1 MSGAPAPAPPTA
13 ARGDWRVYV
22 ITAGPEQARGRSH
35 VAIADA
41 AIRGGA
47 TAIQLRMKDAPARA
61 VFDAARAI
69 GERCREA
76 GVTFVVNDRVDVALA
91 SGADGVHVGSD
102 DLPAEDARALLGA
115 SLFLGVSTATIDEAR
130 SAARAGA
137 DYLGV
142 GAVYA
147 TATKADAGAAVGP
160 ARIAEIAA
168 SCDLPVVGIGGITL
182 DNAAAVIRAGAAGVA
197 VITAVTAADD
207 MIDATRRLREA
218 VDRAR
223 GATS

>member
-1 MSGAPAPAPPTA
+1 VTQEPRPRTPAS
-13 ARGDWRVYV
+13 GDWRVYV
-22 ITAGPEQARGRSH
+22 ITADPEQARGRSH
-35 VAIADA
+35 VAIAEA

-47 TAIQLRMKDAPARA
+47 TALQLRMKHAPARA
-61 VFDAARAI
+61 VLDAARLIAS
-69 GERCREA
+69 RCRAA

-91 SGADGVHVGSD
+91 SRADGAHVGQD
-102 DLPAEDARALLGA
+102 DLPAGDARALLGP
-115 SLFLGVSTATIDEAR
+115 SPFLGVSAATIDEAAE
-130 SAARAGA
+130 AARAGA

-160 ARIAEIAA
+160 ARLAEIAA

-182 DNAAAVIRAGAAGVA
+182 DNAAAVIQAGAAGVA
-197 VITAVTAADD
+197 VITAVTMAND
-207 MIDATRRLREA
+207 MAEATRRLRQA

-223 GATS
+223 AARV